1 MKKNL
6 TLLFW
11 CFYLMACKQE
21 SEMSSFKNRI
31 KILKSFTL
39 SLDSL
44 TPNQLPTPQFIQNK
58 SLAFLN
64 SKNNS
69 IDIYGIEEKKII
81 KRIKLL
87 SSGENAVGKIQ
98 QFLYHNTDSIFVVNS
113 YQYKA
118 FLIDENGKIKEK
130 YSLIKQNKHS
140 PTTAMPEVFPFHC
153 PPVLI
158 GKRLHI
164 ASAPDD
170 NPYFDSFYQREALS
184 IVLNLE
190 NKEIQY
196 KMRFSDLYQQ
206 KYFTNNLNFYSRIYL
221 KNDNKFVYGFFA
233 DQNLQ
238 ITNAE
243 YNLLKN
249 IKLNSPHFIDIPSLK
264 KRVESSQENTKI
276 GNTNP
281 TYFNIYHNHHK
292 NEFYRIISIPIS
304 NKTNKKT
311 YFKGFLGIFDKDFE
325 NIGEV
330 LLYETDKTNY
340 NLMNLFF
347 TPEGMWIQRSTDNED
362 ELVYDLVE
370 FVAE

>member
-6 TLLFW
+6 ILFV
-11 CFYLMACKQE
+11 FYFSLIACEKE
-21 SEMSSFKNRI
+21 SEIGAFKNKI
-31 KILKSFTL
+31 KILKSFTI

-44 TPNQLPTPQFIQNK
+44 TPNHLSTPQFIQNK

-130 YSLIKQNKHS
+130 YSLMKQNKHS

-158 GKRLHI
+158 GNQLHI

-184 IVLNLE
+184 IVLNLRT
-190 NKEIQY
+190 KEIQY
-196 KMRFSDLYQQ
+196 KMKFSDLYQQ

-221 KNDNKFVYGFFA
+221 ENEYKFIYGFFA

-238 ITNAE
+238 ITNKK
-243 YNLLKN
+243 YKLLNSK
-249 IKLNSPHFIDIPSLK
+249 KLKSPHFVEIPSLK

-276 GNTNP
+276 GNNNP
-281 TYFNIYHNHHK
+281 TYFNIYYDYHK
-292 NEFYRIISIPIS
+292 NEFYRIISVPLS
-304 NKTNKKT
+304 DKNNKKS
-311 YFKGFLGIFDKDFE
+311 YSKGFLGIFDKDFE

-347 TPEGMWIQRSTDNED
+347 TPEGMWIQRFTDNED
-362 ELVYDLVE
+362 ELVYDLIE
-370 FVAE
+370 FLAE